1 MEPLLIQVYED
12 LIPLASALAQGIF
25 VEYYKPMNG
34 IDHATYMANKF
45 LSEEAI
51 NDEIINGTI
60 FKVLFLDR
68 NPIGFTE
75 YKIDNDRVFLSKLY
89 MDKDYRN
96 KGYGKLMLQD
106 CIKYAKN
113 NNKKA
118 IYLTVNKKNKTK
130 DKYLHWG
137 FEIIDSVVS
146 DIGNNYV
153 MDDYIMELKLG

>member
-1 MEPLLIQVYED
+1 MYED

-25 VEYYKPMNG
+25 IDYYKPING
-34 IDHATYMANKF
+34 IEHATYMANKF
-45 LSEEAI
+45 LSEDAI
-51 NDEIINGTI
+51 NEEISKGTI
-60 FKVLFLDR
+60 FKIMFLNG

-75 YKIDNDRVFLSKLY
+75 YKIDEDRVFLSKLY

-96 KGYGKLMLQD
+96 KGYGKIMLD
-106 CIKYAKN
+106 DSIKYGKL
-113 NNKKA
+113 NNKKV

-137 FEIIDSVVS
+137 FEVIDSVVT

-153 MDDYIMELKLG
+153 MDDYIMELKI